1 MDAYT
6 DTISGYISG
15 TLFYQNLDK
24 LETAISAILNN
35 YYLILHLSCLTHL
48 RDKPSSQHS
57 LFRSTSNSKSW
68 LHNYNDS

>member
-1 MDAYT
+1 MPAFLVAKWCTKVTYRELCF
-6 DTISGYISG
+6 IK
-15 TLFYQNLDK
+15 TL
-24 LETAISAILNN
+24 TILNN